1 MRTSYL
7 TLCNLFVTEAHL
19 FTDEHT
25 IIHGLE
31 TLIEYYQEAAHGLV
45 SKLTKVCKK
54 DPPPH
59 DSRRHGRTNLLHRA
73 TKEGNYVR
81 VSTVILFFS

>member
-1 MRTSYL
+1 LRTS
-7 TLCNLFVTEAHL
+7 NSFVWCVS
-19 FTDEHT
+19 TDEHT

-45 SKLTKVCKK
+45 TKLTRVCKK

-73 TKEGNYVR
+73 TKEGKNCSYDTANY
-81 VSTVILFFS
+81 LEFAK

>member
-1 MRTSYL
+1 MFIY
-7 TLCNLFVTEAHL
+7 FFPA
-19 FTDEHT
+19 DEQS

-45 SKLTKVCKK
+45 TNLTKVCKK

-73 TKEGNYVR
+73 TKEGKSINSSDVGN
-81 VSTVILFFS
+81 LN